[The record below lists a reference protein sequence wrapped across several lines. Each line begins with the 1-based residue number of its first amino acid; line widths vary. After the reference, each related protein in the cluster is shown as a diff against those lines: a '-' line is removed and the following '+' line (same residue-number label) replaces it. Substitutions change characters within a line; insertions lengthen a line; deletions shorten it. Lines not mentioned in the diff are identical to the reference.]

1 MTGIDLENAHYHTGH
16 NMPGYLPES
25 DVLSAD
31 SAQEILSLLKDE
43 LDRQQG
49 SYYEQCENDTIKP
62 GTEDQNCDCEWCG
75 IAADVHADMVSIHD
89 GDMLFRLL
97 SEGGNL
103 NLYYTP
109 PEGPMLVYWVNVI
122 DPEESCEAWPNNE

>member
-1 MTGIDLENAHYHTGH
+1 MTEIDLENAHYHTGH

-43 LDRQQG
+43 LERQEDAYQ
-49 SYYEQCENDTIKP
+49 ENCQPQITDENV
-62 GTEDQNCDCEWCG
+62 GTSEHCEWCS
-75 IAADVHADMVSIHD
+75 IALDVHADMVKIHD

-122 DPEESCEAWPNNE
+122 EPEESCEVWPNNE